1 MNLLEKLKKYNI
13 LLASESPRRKYLL
26 QELGLKFRIIKRPYI
41 KEEYPLNLIC
51 EEIPVYLAKLKA
63 RSCADIIKSG
73 TILIT
78 ADTVVCL
85 DNEILDKPKNY
96 SDAFRILKRLSGN
109 KHQVITGI
117 CIKSNDRESNFY
129 SKSDV
134 YFRDLTDDEIE
145 YYIKLYKPYDKAGS
159 YGIQEWIGYIG
170 IERIEGSYFNIMGLP
185 TEKLYNELC
194 KFIETDA

>member
-1 MNLLEKLKKYNI
+1 MDILEKLKKYNI
-13 LLASESPRRKYLL
+13 VLASESPRRKYLL
-26 QELGLKFRIIKRPYI
+26 QELGLKFRTVKRSYI
-41 KEEYPLNLIC
+41 KEEYPLNLSC

-63 RSCADIIKSG
+63 HSCADLIKSD
-73 TILIT
+73 TVLIT
-78 ADTVVCL
+78 ADTIVCL
-85 DNEILDKPKNY
+85 NNEILDKPKNY
-96 SDAFRILKRLSGN
+96 SDAFRILKKLSGN

-117 CIKSNDRESNFY
+117 CIKSNDKETTFY

-134 YFRDLTDDEIE
+134 YFRKLTDTEIE

-185 TEKLYNELC
+185 TEQLYNELC
-194 KFIETDA
+194 KFIESDN

>member
-1 MNLLEKLKKYNI
+1 MDILEKLKKYNI
-13 LLASESPRRKYLL
+13 VLASESPRRKYLL
-26 QELGLKFRIIKRPYI
+26 QELGLKFRTVKRSYV
-41 KEEYPLNLIC
+41 KEEYPLNLSC
-51 EEIPVYLAKLKA
+51 AEIPVYLAKLKA
-63 RSCADIIKSG
+63 HSCADLIKAD

-78 ADTVVCL
+78 ADTIVCL
-85 DNEILDKPKNY
+85 NNEILDKPKNY
-96 SDAFRILKRLSGN
+96 SDAFRILKKLSGN

-117 CIKSNDRESNFY
+117 CIKSNDKETTFY

-134 YFRDLTDDEIE
+134 YFRKLTDTEIE

-185 TEKLYNELC
+185 TEQLYNELC
-194 KFIETDA
+194 KFIEPDS

>member
-1 MNLLEKLKKYNI
+1 VDLLEKLRKYNI

-26 QELGLKFRIIKRPYI
+26 QEMGLKFRLIKRSYV
-41 KEEYPLNLIC
+41 KEEYPLNLSC
-51 EEIPVYLAKLKA
+51 QEIPVYLAKLKA
-63 RSCADIIKSG
+63 CSCEDLIKSD

-85 DNEILDKPKNY
+85 DNEILDKPENFP
-96 SDAFRILKRLSGN
+96 DAFRILKKLSGN

-117 CIKSNDRESNFY
+117 CIKSKDRERTFY

-134 YFRDLTDDEIE
+134 YFRNLTDTEIE

-185 TEKLYNELC
+185 TAQLYNELS
-194 KFIETDA
+194 KFIEPEN

>member
-1 MNLLEKLKKYNI
+1 VDILEKLKKYNI
-13 LLASESPRRKYLL
+13 VLASESPRRQYLL
-26 QELGLKFRIIKRPYI
+26 RELGLKFRIIKRSYV
-41 KEEYPLNLIC
+41 KEEYPLNLSC
-51 EEIPVYLAKLKA
+51 AEIPVYLAKFKA
-63 RSCADIIKSG
+63 HSCADLIKPD
-73 TILIT
+73 TILIA

-85 DNEILDKPKNY
+85 NNEILDKPKNY
-96 SDAFRILKRLSGN
+96 SDAFRILKKLSGN

-117 CIKSNDRESNFY
+117 CIKSNDKESIFY

-134 YFRDLTDDEIE
+134 YFRKLTDSEIE

-185 TEKLYNELC
+185 TEQLYNELC
-194 KFIETDA
+194 KFIEPDN

>member
-1 MNLLEKLKKYNI
+1 VDILKKIKNYNI
-13 LLASESPRRKYLL
+13 VLASDSPRRQYLL
-26 QELGLKFRIIKRPYI
+26 KELGLKFRTVKRPSI
-41 KEEYPLNLIC
+41 KEEYPFGLSC
-51 EEIPVYLAKLKA
+51 TEIPVYLAKLKA
-63 RSCADIIKSG
+63 YSCAELIKSD

-85 DNEILDKPKNY
+85 NDEILGKPKDY
-96 SDAFRILKRLSGN
+96 SDALCILKKLSGN

-117 CIKSNDRESNFY
+117 CIKSVNKETTFY

-134 YFRDLTDDEIE
+134 YFRILTDAEIE
-145 YYIKLYKPYDKAGS
+145 YYIKLYKPFDKAGS

-185 TEKLYNELC
+185 TEEFYSELC
-194 KFIETDA
+194 KFIDTDS

>member
-1 MNLLEKLKKYNI
+1 MDILKKLKTYNI
-13 LLASESPRRKYLL
+13 ILASESPRRQYLL
-26 QELGLKFRIIKRPYI
+26 QELGLKFRIIKRPHI
-41 KEEYPLNLIC
+41 KEEYPLNLSC
-51 EEIPVYLAKLKA
+51 AEIPVYLAKLKA
-63 RSCADIIKSG
+63 HSCADLIKSD
-73 TILIT
+73 TILIA

-85 DNEILDKPKNY
+85 NNEILDKPKNY
-96 SDAFRILKRLSGN
+96 SDACRILKKLSGN

-117 CIKSNDRESNFY
+117 CIKSNTKETTFY

-134 YFRDLTDDEIE
+134 YFRNLTDAEIE

-185 TEKLYNELC
+185 TEQLYNELC
-194 KFIETDA
+194 KFIKTDS